1 VVVLFKVQAGQGAR
15 FDFFFPLKLTKRHAL
30 RIENQKVIYNL
41 PSLTEVIRLTWKES
55 QSFEKNEARV
65 VVVCDTRVTR

>member
-1 VVVLFKVQAGQGAR
+1 VLFKVQAGQGAR
-15 FDFFFPLKLTKRHAL
+15 FDFFFLKLRKRHAL
-30 RIENQKVIYNL
+30 RIENRKVIYNL

-55 QSFEKNEARV
+55 QNFEKNKARV